1 MELPTAPTAGTV
13 ALRGDYQ
20 RAAADYTVTQQWQRY
35 TDDEHDIWRVLWE
48 RQIALAATHAAPEF
62 ERGIKLLAT
71 RPDRIPRFEE
81 TSDVLERCT
90 GWRIVAVPGLIPERE
105 FFQHLAHRHFPV
117 TVWIRRRDELDYL
130 VEPDLFH
137 DFFGHVPLLTEPAFA
152 DFVAAYGRLG
162 PLAERHGALGMMA
175 RLYWYMVE
183 FGLIQTDTGL
193 RAYGAGM
200 LSSAGETRHCL
211 ESPEPNRIAFELER
225 VLRTGYMIDKFQKTY
240 FVIERYEQL
249 FQAVLEA
256 DFGALFQ
263 RWNGQPALAPESI
276 LHDDRVL
283 QAGSL
288 AVHVG
293 P

>member
-13 ALRGDYQ
+13 ALRGDYT
-20 RAAADYTVTQQWQRY
+20 RAAADYTVAQEWGGYTQ
-35 TDDEHDIWRVLWE
+35 DEHDIWRVLWE
-48 RQIALAATHAAPEF
+48 RQIVLAETHGAPEF
-62 ERGIKLLAT
+62 QQGIRLLAT
-71 RPDRIPRFEE
+71 RADRIPRFEE

-105 FFQHLAHRHFPV
+105 FFQHLARRRFPV

-162 PLAERHGALGMMA
+162 PLAERHGALRMMA

-183 FGLIQTDTGL
+183 FGLIQTDAGL

-200 LSSAGETRHCL
+200 LSSAGETRYCL
-211 ESPEPNRIAFELER
+211 ESREPNRIAFDLER

-249 FQAVLEA
+249 FKAVLGA
-256 DFGALFQ
+256 DFAALFQ
-263 RWNGQPALAPESI
+263 RWNEQPALAPESI
-276 LHDDRVL
+276 LPGDRVL
-283 QAGSL
+283 HAGENAAYLS
-288 AVHVG
+288 H
-293 P
+293 

>member
-13 ALRGDYQ
+13 ALRGDYAN
-20 RAAADYTVTQQWQRY
+20 AAADYSVAQRWERY
-35 TDDEHDIWRVLWE
+35 TPDEHGIWRDLWV

-62 ERGIKLLAT
+62 ERGIGLLAT
-71 RPDRIPRFEE
+71 RADRIPCFEE
-81 TSDVLERCT
+81 TSDTLERHT

-105 FFQHLAHRHFPV
+105 FFQHLARRRFPV

-152 DFVAAYGRLG
+152 DFVEAYGRLG
-162 PLAERHGALGMMA
+162 PLAERHGALRMLA

-183 FGLIQTDTGL
+183 FGLIKTGAGL

-200 LSSAGETRHCL
+200 LSSAGETRYCL
-211 ESPEPNRIAFELER
+211 ESAEPNRIAFDLER
-225 VLRTGYMIDKFQKTY
+225 VLRTGYMIDRFQKTY

-249 FQAVLEA
+249 FHAVRDA
-256 DFGALFQ
+256 DFGALFR
-263 RWNGQPALAPESI
+263 RWNERPALAPESI
-276 LHDDRVL
+276 LPGDRVL
-283 QAGSL
+283 QAGQL
-288 AVHVG
+288 ALHVNR
-293 P
+293 